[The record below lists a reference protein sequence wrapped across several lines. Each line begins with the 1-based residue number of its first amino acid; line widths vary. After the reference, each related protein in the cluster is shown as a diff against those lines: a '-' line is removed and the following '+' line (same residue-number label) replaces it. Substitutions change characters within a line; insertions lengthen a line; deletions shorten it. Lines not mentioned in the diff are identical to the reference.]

1 MRCTGL
7 LDSADIAQGGRVPRI
22 TSWTPPTTPFT
33 AAHVAPLGVTDA
45 MIRWAVD
52 AGSVTRLTHG
62 VFVAT
67 SSVPADA
74 VLRHLQLA
82 LALQLR
88 NPSAIA
94 SHHTA
99 ALAWDLDLDDATAAA
114 AVAPSFITPGSPGQ
128 RSKAHRDLTIA
139 VRDLPTH
146 HRTEHPSGLLVTTP
160 ARTAVDVA
168 SLSGVPEALITLD
181 SAARLELR
189 TRVGER
195 RLRDAYTNQK
205 LVEASRDPLL
215 EASRYAATLRTRRT
229 LTDVVPLADPRRESA
244 NESLS
249 YGHFLLAGL
258 PLPELQVRI
267 RTAEG
272 DAFPDFLWAEA
283 MVVGEADGA
292 VKYASREEL
301 VREKRRQEALEL
313 MGFRV
318 VRWMYSEL
326 RQRPSAVI
334 SRIAAALDARGAL

>member
-1 MRCTGL
+1 MHPTGL
-7 LDSADIAQGGRVPRI
+7 LYSANIDQGGGVPRI
-22 TSWTPPTTPFT
+22 TPWTPPTTPFT

-52 AGSVTRLTHG
+52 TGSVTRLTRG

-67 SSVPADA
+67 RSVPDDPIP
-74 VLRHLQLA
+74 RHVQLA

-99 ALAWDLDLDDATAAA
+99 ALAWDLDLDDAPRAAA
-114 AVAPSFITPGSPGQ
+114 AAPSFIVPTGASV
-128 RSKAHRDLTIA
+128 RSKTHRGLSIA
-139 VRDLPTH
+139 VRDLPAH
-146 HRTEHPSGLLVTTP
+146 LRTEHPSGLLVTTP

-168 SLSGVPEALITLD
+168 ALSGVPEALITLD
-181 SAARLELR
+181 SAARLELLSQ
-189 TRVGER
+189 VGER
-195 RLRDAYTNQK
+195 RLRAAYTNEK
-205 LVEASRDPLL
+205 LVEASRAPLL
-215 EASRYAATLRTRRT
+215 EASRSAATLRTRRA
-229 LTDVVPLADPRRESA
+229 LSDVVPLADPRRESA

-258 PLPELQVRI
+258 PLPEMQVRI

-283 MVVGEADGA
+283 MVIGEADGA
-292 VKYASREEL
+292 VKYTAHDDL

-326 RQRPSAVI
+326 RQRPSAVVG
-334 SRIAAALDARGAL
+334 RIAAALDARGAL

>member
-1 MRCTGL
+1 
-7 LDSADIAQGGRVPRI
+7 
-22 TSWTPPTTPFT
+22 
-33 AAHVAPLGVTDA
+33 

-52 AGSVTRLTHG
+52 TGSVTRLTHG

-67 SSVPADA
+67 TSVPADA
-74 VLRHLQLA
+74 VTRHLQLA

-99 ALAWDLDLDDATAAA
+99 ALAWGLDLDDAPEAAA
-114 AVAPSFITPGSPGQ
+114 AAAAFIVPTEARV
-128 RSKAHRDLTIA
+128 RSKAHRGLTLA
-139 VRDLPTH
+139 VRDLPVH

-168 SLSGVPEALITLD
+168 SLSNAPEALITLD
-181 SAARLELR
+181 SAARLELL
-189 TRVGER
+189 TSVGER
-195 RLRDAYTNQK
+195 GLRAAYTNEK
-205 LVEASRDPLL
+205 LVEASRAPLL
-215 EASRYAATLRTRRT
+215 EASRHAATLRTRRA
-229 LTDVVPLADPRRESA
+229 LADVVPLADPRRESA

-249 YGHFLLAGL
+249 FGHFLLAGL

-283 MVVGEADGA
+283 MVIGEADGA
-292 VKYASREEL
+292 VKYTSPEVL
-301 VREKRRQEALEL
+301 VREKRRQEALEQ

-318 VRWMYSEL
+318 VRWLYSEL
-326 RQRPSAVI
+326 RQRPSAVVG
-334 SRIAAALDARGAL
+334 RIAAALDARGAL

>member
-1 MRCTGL
+1 MVRGAL
-7 LDSADIAQGGRVPRI
+7 LTWTFIAQGGRVPAI
-22 TSWTPPTTPFT
+22 TSWKPPTTPFT

-45 MIRWAVD
+45 MIRWAVEI
-52 AGSVTRLTHG
+52 GSVTRLTHG

-67 SSVPADA
+67 TAVPVDA
-74 VLRHLQLA
+74 AARHLQLA
-82 LALQLR
+82 LGLQLR

-99 ALAWDLDLDDATAAA
+99 ALAWDLDLDDATTAAA
-114 AVAPSFITPGSPGQ
+114 AAPSFITPSGPGM

-168 SLSGVPEALITLD
+168 SLSGTPEALITLD

-189 TRVGER
+189 TRVGQR
-195 RLRDAYTNQK
+195 GLRDAYTNQR
-205 LVEASRDPLL
+205 LVATSRSPLL
-215 EASRYAATLRTRRT
+215 EASRHAATLRTRRT
-229 LTDVVPLADPRRESA
+229 LTEVVPLADPRRESA

-249 YGHFLLAGL
+249 YGHFLLSGL
-258 PLPELQVRI
+258 PLPELQVHI

-283 MVVGEADGA
+283 MVIGEADGA
-292 VKYASREEL
+292 VKYAYHDDL
-301 VREKRRQEALEL
+301 IREKRRQEALEL

-318 VRWMYSEL
+318 VRWMYSEI
-326 RQRPSAVI
+326 RTRPSAVI
-334 SRIAAALDARGAL
+334 SRISAALDARGAL

>member
-1 MRCTGL
+1 MHRAGL
-7 LDSADIAQGGRVPRI
+7 LDPADIEQSGRVPRI
-22 TSWTPPTTPFT
+22 TPWTPPTTPFT
-33 AAHVAPLGVTDA
+33 AAHVAPLGVTDT

-52 AGSVTRLTHG
+52 TGTVTRLTHG

-67 SSVPADA
+67 AAVPAD
-74 VLRHLQLA
+74 LIPRHLQLA

-94 SHHTA
+94 SHRTA
-99 ALAWDLDLDDATAAA
+99 ALAWGFDLDDAPRAASSA
-114 AVAPSFITPGSPGQ
+114 ISFIVPQGDRV
-128 RSKAHRDLTIA
+128 RSKKHRGMTLA
-139 VRDLPTH
+139 VRDLPVH

-168 SLSGVPEALITLD
+168 SLSGAPEALVTLD
-181 SAARLELR
+181 SAARLDLL

-195 RLRDAYTNQK
+195 RLRDAYTNEQ
-205 LVEASRDPLL
+205 LVQASRAPLL
-215 EASRYAATLRTRRT
+215 EASRHAATLRTRRS
-229 LTDVVPLADPRRESA
+229 LAEVVPLADPRRESA

-267 RTAEG
+267 RTPEG

-283 MVVGEADGA
+283 MVIGEADGA
-292 VKYASREEL
+292 VKYTSADDL

-318 VRWMYSEL
+318 VRWMYSDV
-326 RQRPSAVI
+326 RQRPSAVVG
-334 SRIAAALDARGAL
+334 RIAAALDARGAL

>member
-1 MRCTGL
+1 MT
-7 LDSADIAQGGRVPRI
+7 QGGRVPRK

-45 MIRWAVD
+45 MIRWAEHS
-52 AGSVTRLTHG
+52 GTITRLTHG

-67 SSVPADA
+67 GSVPTDPPA
-74 VLRHLQLA
+74 RHLQLS

-99 ALAWDLDLDDATAAA
+99 ALAWDLDLDDALTASAAA
-114 AVAPSFITPGSPGQ
+114 PAFIAPAGPGL
-128 RSKAHRDLTIA
+128 RSKAHGGMTIA

-146 HRTEHPSGLLVTTP
+146 HRIEHPSGLLVTTP

-168 SLSGVPEALITLD
+168 ALSGLPEALITLD

-189 TRVGER
+189 SHVGER
-195 RLRDAYTNQK
+195 RLRDAYTNER
-205 LVEASRDPLL
+205 LLETSRAPLLAASRF
-215 EASRYAATLRTRRT
+215 AATLRTRRS
-229 LTDVVPLADPRRESA
+229 LADVVPLTDPRRESA

-249 YGHFLLAGL
+249 YGHFLRAGL

-267 RTAEG
+267 RTPEG
-272 DAFPDFLWAEA
+272 DVYPDFLWSGS
-283 MVVGEADGA
+283 MVIGEADGV
-292 VKYASREEL
+292 VKYTARDDL
-301 VREKRRQEALEL
+301 LREKRRQEALEL

-326 RQRPSAVI
+326 RHRPAAVVA
-334 SRIAAALDARGAL
+334 RIAAALAARGAL